1 MNMLILTVMLLQN
14 PDPASLFSANA
25 PNLFLYR
32 DIKARNVGDILTIQV
47 VENASAT
54 NTATTATQKK
64 GDVSLNAPA
73 VLGIE
78 KGSSALNFSNIL
90 QGAGGLNFNGT
101 GSTSRSGQ
109 LQAEISARVIQVLPN
124 GDLRIE
130 GTKEV
135 TINGEKQTLTI
146 GGLVRSHDVTPGN
159 IVSSTSIANMDVKYD
174 GKGVVADANKQGW
187 LYKFFQKISPF

>member
-1 MNMLILTVMLLQN
+1 MNTLILSLMLLQN
-14 PDPASLFSANA
+14 PDPSLFSANA
-25 PNLFLYR
+25 PNLFLFR
-32 DIKARNVGDILTIQV
+32 DVKARSLGDILTIQV
-47 VENASAT
+47 IESASAT

-73 VLGIE
+73 LFGLE
-78 KGSSALNFSNIL
+78 KGRSSTLNLSNIL

-101 GSTSRSGQ
+101 GSTTRSGQ
-109 LQAEISARVIQVLPN
+109 LQAEISARVVQLFPN

-146 GGLVRSHDVTPGN
+146 GGMVRSHDVSPGN
-159 IVSSTSIANMDVKYD
+159 IVSSTSIANMVVKYD
-174 GKGVVADANKQGW
+174 GKGVVADANRQGW
-187 LYKFFQKISPF
+187 LYKFFQIISPF

>member
-1 MNMLILTVMLLQN
+1 MNTLILSLMLLQN
-14 PDPASLFSANA
+14 PDPSSLFSANA

-32 DIKARNVGDILTIQV
+32 DVKARNVGDILTIQV
-47 VENASAT
+47 IENASAT

-73 VLGIE
+73 LLGIE
-78 KGSSALNFSNIL
+78 KGASTLNFSNIL

-101 GSTSRSGQ
+101 GSTTRSGQ
-109 LQAEISARVIQVLPN
+109 LQAEISARVVQVFPN

-146 GGLVRSHDVTPGN
+146 GGMVRSHDVSTAN
-159 IVSSTSIANMDVKYD
+159 IVSSTSIANMVVKYD
-174 GKGVVADANKQGW
+174 GKGVVADANHEGW
-187 LYKFFQKISPF
+187 LYRIFKMISPF